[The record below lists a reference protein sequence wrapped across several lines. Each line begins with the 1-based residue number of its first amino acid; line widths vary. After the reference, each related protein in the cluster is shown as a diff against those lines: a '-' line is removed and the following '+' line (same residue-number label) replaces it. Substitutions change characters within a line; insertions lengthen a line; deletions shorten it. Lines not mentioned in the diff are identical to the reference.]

1 MTYRIKLRRSTA
13 AQWTSANPV
22 LFAGEAGFETDTGKF
37 KIGDGTSA
45 WSALYYFTT
54 ASSSTLND
62 LGDVTITSAASQQ
75 SLVYNGSAWVNKATT
90 FTHTQSSA
98 SAEWTVTHNLGY
110 RPGGVAIIDRA
121 ENVVMGDI
129 VHSSD
134 NAFVVNFSSAF
145 TGKAYVS

>member
-13 AQWTSANPV
+13 AAWTAANPT

-54 ASSSTLND
+54 SPSLDSL
-62 LGDVTITSAASQQ
+62 LDVTITSAAAQEG
-75 SLVYNGSAWVNKATT
+75 LVYNGTAWVNKATT
-90 FTHTQSSA
+90 LTHTQSSA
-98 SAEWTVTHNLGY
+98 SATWTVTHNLGY
-110 RPGGVAIIDRA
+110 RPGGVAIVDSS
-121 ENVVMGDI
+121 ENVVFGDI

-134 NAFVVNFSSAF
+134 NALVINFTSAV
-145 TGKAYVS
+145 TGKAYIS